1 MSGSARVLRAL
12 AGPVFGRESHTVMG
26 TEMTDV
32 ETTTCGTPPRRVG
45 WVAVLAVVAA
55 LATGCQES
63 QSWREPGPEATF
75 EQFLMHWFKNE
86 RARAF
91 EMIVEEDRQIL
102 TEPRDM
108 LKARLGEDG
117 LAKRQEM
124 LVAGRVDNP
133 YDIRSMEVKPPLDQ
147 KPQAG
152 DSVTLDLKYQDGR
165 EGTAKL
171 TWTGERW
178 AIDLPLE
185 AQATSQTP

>member
-1 MSGSARVLRAL
+1 V
-12 AGPVFGRESHTVMG
+12 TD

-32 ETTTCGTPPRRVG
+32 ETSTIGITPR
-45 WVAVLAVVAA
+45 WAASVAVLAVVAA
-55 LATGCQES
+55 LASGCQES

-91 EMIVEEDRQIL
+91 EMIVEEDRKVL
-102 TEPRDM
+102 TEPRDA
-108 LKARLGEDG
+108 LRKKLGEEG
-117 LAKRQEM
+117 LAERQEM

-133 YDIRSMEVKPPLDQ
+133 YDIRSMEVKPPLDE

-152 DSVTLDLKYQDGR
+152 ESVTLDLKYQDGR

-171 TWTGERW
+171 TWTGQRW